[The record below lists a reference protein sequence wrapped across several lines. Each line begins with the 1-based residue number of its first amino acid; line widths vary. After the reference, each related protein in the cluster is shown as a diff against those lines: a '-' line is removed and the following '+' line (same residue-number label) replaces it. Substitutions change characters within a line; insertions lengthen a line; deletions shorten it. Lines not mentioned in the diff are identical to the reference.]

1 MAINTLKTKVSHKD
15 GLLVEAEARGFK
27 FTMDEP
33 EEDGGTNTFMN
44 PVEVLLSALGG
55 CMTIVATMLAP
66 KLKIEIDDF
75 HVEVEGD
82 IDSDGFTGK
91 DPNVRVGLQDIRYT
105 IHIKS
110 NAPEK
115 KIKKLCDL
123 ISKYC
128 PVKDT
133 LKGVSVSGDFVVEK

>member
-1 MAINTLKTKVSHKD
+1 MAVNTSKVKVSWKG
-15 GLLVEAEARGFK
+15 GLLAEAEARGFK

-33 EEDGGTNTFMN
+33 EDEGGTNTFMH
-44 PVEVLLSALGG
+44 PVEVLLSSLGG

-66 KLKIEIDDF
+66 KLRIELDDF

-82 IDSDGFTGK
+82 LDSDGFTGK

-105 IHIKS
+105 LHIKS
-110 NAPEK
+110 DAPEG

-133 LKGVSVSGDFVVEK
+133 LRGVPVKGDFVVEK

>member
-1 MAINTLKTKVSHKD
+1 MALNTSKVKVNWKG
-15 GLLVEAEARGFK
+15 GLLAEAQARGFK

-33 EEDGGTNTFMN
+33 EDEGGTNTFMH

-55 CMTIVATMLAP
+55 CMTIVTTMLAP
-66 KLKIEIDDF
+66 KLRVEIDDL

-82 IDSDGFTGK
+82 IDSDGLTGK

-110 NAPEK
+110 DAPEN
-115 KIKKLCDL
+115 KIKKLSDL
-123 ISKYC
+123 VAKYC